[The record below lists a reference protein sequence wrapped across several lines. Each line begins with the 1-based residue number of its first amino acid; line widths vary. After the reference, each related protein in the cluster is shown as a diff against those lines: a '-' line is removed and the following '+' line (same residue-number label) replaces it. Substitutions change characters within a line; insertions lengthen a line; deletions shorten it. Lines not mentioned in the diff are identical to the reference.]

1 MMTKIIIAAD
11 SFKGSATSLEV
22 ADYLAEGI
30 HAVDAQAE
38 VVKVPVADGGEG
50 TVASILTAVGGQR
63 MTTDVTGPSGQPLRA
78 HWGLLADHVA
88 VLEVAEGAGI
98 TQVVGQL
105 DPLKMTSYGVGQVI
119 EAALD
124 AGARTIYVGL
134 GGSATTDGGVGL
146 AQALGAHFYDAQGA
160 EVAHQGAGVAQIVRV
175 DCQQMDPRLA
185 QAQII
190 GLTDV
195 TNPLTGPEGA
205 ATVFGP
211 QKGATPAVVQQLDA
225 GLKNLNTL
233 VLRQTGT
240 DFSQQPGAGA
250 AGGIGFGVLAFL
262 GGQLQPGIQEI
273 LRLTQLSARL
283 ATADLVISGEGQ
295 IDGQSLMG
303 KAPIGITK
311 LAKAQGKPVVLI
323 AGSLGAD
330 LAAVY
335 AAGADLVL
343 SSTVS
348 PMSVTEAISQTP
360 KLLKQAG
367 MTAMRA
373 FLLGHNPGNNG
384 VEAKA

>member
-348 PMSVTEAISQTP
+348 PMSVTEAISQAP

-373 FLLGHNPGNNG
+373 FLLGHNPGNKD
-384 VEAKA
+384 VDAKS